1 MAQYGRALLLVGLD
15 DLFKVL
21 HVLHF
26 GRICIEQAGLVR
38 TVCGTRAV
46 GLWSDAKHFFEGK
59 RVIFRVLPTEGC
71 GNVYD
76 LFLAQHLGGDDHLA
90 ADQTVLQGGVIGLF
104 EHLADVAVRISR
116 SLYDLVHRI
125 ADVVK
130 ARQMQ
135 IEIAQP

>member
-1 MAQYGRALLLVGLD
+1 MAQYGRALFLVGFD

-46 GLWSDAKHFFEGK
+46 GLWGDAKHFFEGK

-76 LFLAQHLGGDDHLA
+76 LFLASISAEMITLLRIRQSCRV
-90 ADQTVLQGGVIGLF
+90 VL
-104 EHLADVAVRISR
+104 
-116 SLYDLVHRI
+116 
-125 ADVVK
+125 
-130 ARQMQ
+130 
-135 IEIAQP
+135 